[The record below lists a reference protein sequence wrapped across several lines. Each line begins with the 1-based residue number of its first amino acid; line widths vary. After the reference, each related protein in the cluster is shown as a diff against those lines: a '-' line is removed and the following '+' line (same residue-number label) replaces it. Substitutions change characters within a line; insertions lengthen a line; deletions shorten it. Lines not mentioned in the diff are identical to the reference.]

1 MEKPA
6 RKTHRA
12 QSRMGLHDE
21 HNFHCVTLL
30 PRGSEF
36 MAHCVISRIVQPS
49 DVLNQLVFQYIKFVA
64 RGGGGY
70 SSEFWIGVCRK
81 GS

>member
-1 MEKPA
+1 MLVSNNILQWKNPA

-49 DVLNQLVFQYIKFVA
+49 DVLNHLVFQYIKLVA
-64 RGGGGY
+64 NNNLLMQ
-70 SSEFWIGVCRK
+70 
-81 GS
+81 

>member
-1 MEKPA
+1 MEKPS
-6 RKTHRA
+6 KKNP
-12 QSRMGLHDE
+12 QSTIKEGLHDK

-49 DVLNQLVFQYIKFVA
+49 DVLNHLVFQSIKLVA
-64 RGGGGY
+64 NNNLLLQ
-70 SSEFWIGVCRK
+70 
-81 GS
+81 

>member
-1 MEKPA
+1 MLVSNNILQWKKPA

-49 DVLNQLVFQYIKFVA
+49 DVLSHLVFQYITLVA
-64 RGGGGY
+64 NNNLLMQ
-70 SSEFWIGVCRK
+70 
-81 GS
+81 

>member
-1 MEKPA
+1 MEKTSKKNPQ
-6 RKTHRA
+6 RTSKV
-12 QSRMGLHDE
+12 GLHDE

-49 DVLNQLVFQYIKFVA
+49 DVLNHLVFQYIKFVA
-64 RGGGGY
+64 
-70 SSEFWIGVCRK
+70 K
-81 GS
+81 

>member
-1 MEKPA
+1 MLVSNNILQWKKPA

-21 HNFHCVTLL
+21 RNFHCVTLL

-49 DVLNQLVFQYIKFVA
+49 DVLNHLVFQYIKLVA
-64 RGGGGY
+64 N
-70 SSEFWIGVCRK
+70 INLLMQ
-81 GS
+81 